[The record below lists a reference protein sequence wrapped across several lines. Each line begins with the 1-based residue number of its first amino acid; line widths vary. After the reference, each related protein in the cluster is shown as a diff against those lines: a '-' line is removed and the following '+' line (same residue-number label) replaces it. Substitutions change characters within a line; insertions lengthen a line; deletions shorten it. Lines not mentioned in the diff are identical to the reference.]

1 MNHDYHC
8 SHPVLNDVALAGE
21 GEGAEVPARGLH
33 LLQHGVH
40 RVRGAEVALGVGA
53 VDVAGRGEAGHQQQV
68 GGLAAP
74 HRAARLLPRQ
84 HPLHRG
90 RLRRAPH
97 LPSRHAHLDVDS
109 AGARGAHHGL
119 QLVDGGGVVD
129 SPLELSAKIRN

>member
-1 MNHDYHC
+1 MLY
-8 SHPVLNDVALAGE
+8 DVALAGE
-21 GEGAEVPARGLH
+21 GEGVEVPARGLH

-40 RVRGAEVALGVGA
+40 RVPGAEVALGVGA

-74 HRAARLLPRQ
+74 YRAARLLPRQ

-97 LPSRHAHLDVDS
+97 LPRRHAHLDVDS
-109 AGARGAHHGL
+109 AGARGSHDGL
-119 QLVDGGGVVD
+119 QLVDGGGGVH
-129 SPLELSAKIRN
+129 SPVELLKKSFFN